1 MAGAA
6 LQVADLVQREQ
17 NALYKFG
24 AFGQDRV
31 DHIRA
36 GIFEAGQIGETLN
49 SQYFVENELHIA
61 NGGGVAWHFRSLI
74 GWKYQ
79 IRLRRTYLPPLPF
92 RRLKQIR

>member
-1 MAGAA
+1 MARAA
-6 LQVADLVQREQ
+6 LQVADLVQRKK

-36 GIFEAGQIGETLN
+36 GIFKAGQIGEAFN

-79 IRLRRTYLPPLPF
+79 IRRWQICLRPRPF
-92 RRLKQIR
+92 RRLKQIG